1 LVGAKF
7 KSPVFGLQHW
17 TGWAGLWGRIWWVQ
31 HVGVLDLA
39 LKQANTIVGLD
50 VGTGKTAAVIAEGNI
65 NSFRIIGFGE
75 CPTVG
80 MRKGVVVNV
89 DNVAQSIR
97 QAVKKAEKMA
107 GVKVLS
113 AYTGYAG
120 AGVVVR
126 RKRFMLAIDGI
137 RRGIDKSDNESMLLA
152 LKPEKA
158 LPGEKILH
166 IMPGESEGGDTPVIG
181 PGGIKLEAIAIAGCA
196 LDLQK
201 LVQSVIKA
209 GLTVKEIVFN
219 PLVASVV
226 LLSPLER
233 ERGVIQLTIGA
244 GTTSVTVFK
253 KGSVVHAIVLPVGGG
268 YITSDL
274 AIGLHTSLARAEEVQ
289 KNYGRVV
296 SVAEEVSSIIEPR
309 LSEILDLVKDAI
321 GSFRYPGLL
330 PGGVVLA
337 GGVSLLPGLPAL
349 VESHLNLPVRL
360 GVVKAGNLV
369 QGPAYAECI
378 GLIKYGFLKIS
389 TGGLR
394 YA

>member
-1 LVGAKF
+1 
-7 KSPVFGLQHW
+7 
-17 TGWAGLWGRIWWVQ
+17 VQ
-31 HVGVLDLA
+31 HVGVLELA
-39 LKQANTIVGLD
+39 LKQVNTPVNTVAGLD
-50 VGTGKTAAVIAEGNI
+50 IGTGKTVAVIAEGNF

-80 MRKGVVVNV
+80 MRKGVVVDV
-89 DNVAQSIR
+89 DNVARSIQ
-97 QAVKKAEKMA
+97 QAIKKAEKMA
-107 GVKVLS
+107 GMKVLS

-120 AGVVVR
+120 TGVVVR

-137 RRGIDKSDNESMLLA
+137 RRGIDKSGNESMLLA
-152 LKPEKA
+152 IKPEKA

-166 IMPGESEGGDTPVIG
+166 IMPGESGGEDAPVIE
-181 PGGIKLEAIAIAGCA
+181 PGGIKLEAMVIAGCA

-201 LVQSVIKA
+201 LVQSVVKV

-219 PLVASVV
+219 PLAASVV
-226 LLSPLER
+226 LLGPLEK
-233 ERGVIQLTIGA
+233 EWGVIQLTIGA
-244 GTTSVTVFK
+244 GTTSVTVFR
-253 KGSVVHAIVLPVGGG
+253 KGSVAHTVVLPVGGE

-274 AIGLHTSLARAEEVQ
+274 AIGLHTSLAQAEEVQ
-289 KNYGRVV
+289 KNYGRVGSAV
-296 SVAEEVSSIIEPR
+296 NVAAANIPAEEVSSIIKPR

-321 GSFRYPGLL
+321 ESFRYMGLL

-349 VESHLNLPVRL
+349 VESHLNLPVRV
-360 GVVKAGNLV
+360 GVVKAGDLV
-369 QGPAYAECI
+369 QGPAYAECV
-378 GLIKYGFLKIS
+378 GLIKYGFSKIS

>member
-1 LVGAKF
+1 M
-7 KSPVFGLQHW
+7 
-17 TGWAGLWGRIWWVQ
+17 Q
-31 HVGVLDLA
+31 HVGVLELA
-39 LKQANTIVGLD
+39 LKQVNTPVNTVAGLD
-50 VGTGKTAAVIAEGNI
+50 IGTGKTVAVIAEGNF

-80 MRKGVVVNV
+80 MRKGVVVDV
-89 DNVAQSIR
+89 DNVARSIQ
-97 QAVKKAEKMA
+97 QAIKKAEKMA
-107 GVKVLS
+107 GMKVLS

-120 AGVVVR
+120 TGVVVR

-137 RRGIDKSDNESMLLA
+137 RRGIDKSGNESMLLA
-152 LKPEKA
+152 IKPEKA

-166 IMPGESEGGDTPVIG
+166 IMPGESGGEDAPVIE
-181 PGGIKLEAIAIAGCA
+181 PGGIKLEAMVIAGCA

-201 LVQSVIKA
+201 LVQSVVKV

-219 PLVASVV
+219 PLAASVV
-226 LLSPLER
+226 LLGPLEK
-233 ERGVIQLTIGA
+233 EWGVIQLTIGA
-244 GTTSVTVFK
+244 GTTSVTVFR
-253 KGSVVHAIVLPVGGG
+253 KGSVAHTVVLPVGGE

-274 AIGLHTSLARAEEVQ
+274 AIGLHTSLAQAEEVQ
-289 KNYGRVV
+289 KNYGRVGSAV
-296 SVAEEVSSIIEPR
+296 NVAAANIPAEEVSSIIKPR

-321 GSFRYPGLL
+321 ESFRYMGLL

-349 VESHLNLPVRL
+349 VESHLNLPVRV
-360 GVVKAGNLV
+360 GVVKAGDLV
-369 QGPAYAECI
+369 QGPAYAECV
-378 GLIKYGFLKIS
+378 GLIKYGFSKIS